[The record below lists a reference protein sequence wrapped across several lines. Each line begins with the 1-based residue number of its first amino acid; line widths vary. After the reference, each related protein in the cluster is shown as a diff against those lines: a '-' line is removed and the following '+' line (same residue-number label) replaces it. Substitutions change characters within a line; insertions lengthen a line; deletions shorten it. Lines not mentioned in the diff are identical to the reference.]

1 MTGHASGAPSS
12 IRGPRLDPA
21 DRRGTIG
28 RAETAAIAAPAGR
41 ACLALP
47 GACLVF
53 GGFTLL
59 VVGARSVPPT
69 SYAAAW
75 SVAHLAGDVTGVAL
89 LVAAAI
95 TTVVRPR
102 GSVAPLTAAI
112 GVAWWASEWVGWED
126 GPPAA
131 RSVAMVV
138 APLLVPLVVH
148 LLLAYPAGRVGGAP
162 ARVLLALGYG
172 ATCLASGGLALFR
185 DPFLDQHCWANCSD
199 NVFLLR
205 SELDLARL
213 LERSWLVAAAVVGVL
228 GAVAGAWRLARA
240 TPVGRRSMWLVVV
253 PGSLAALAMAA
264 YAALLLADPA
274 EDATATSFR
283 AAFLV
288 RAGTL
293 LAMAIG
299 VMAGGWRVLR
309 MERAVTRLADELGT
323 APPPGSLAPAL
334 ARSLGDDGLAVAYW
348 LPSSGRY
355 VDSSGQEVNPRPARG
370 QTSTAIVRGDQTVA
384 VVLHDAALTPGGE
397 IGAAARLAI
406 DNERLRGE
414 VLAQLRDLR
423 ASQARIVATADTT
436 RRHLERDLH
445 DGAQQ
450 RLLAA
455 SYELRLARSAA
466 AAAGDVALADTLTA
480 ASEQVQGAIA
490 ELRELAH
497 GIFPAILTEAGL
509 EAAVR
514 SLADRAPTSV
524 ELEEVVTRRYRPGVE
539 TAAYLVVG
547 AAVEAARRGSA
558 TFAAVRI
565 VEDDAHLIVEVHSD
579 PEQPATDVGIDVGDR
594 VGALGG
600 RLVVGSG
607 SIRAE
612 IPCAS

>member
-1 MTGHASGAPSS
+1 MTGPASGAPASVG
-12 IRGPRLDPA
+12 RPRLDPA
-21 DRRGTIG
+21 DRGTIG
-28 RAETAAIAAPAGR
+28 RVEMAAIAALAGR
-41 ACLALP
+41 ARLALP

-59 VVGARSVPPT
+59 AVSAGAVPPT

-75 SVAHLAGDVTGVAL
+75 SVARLVTDVTGAAL
-89 LVAAAI
+89 LAAAAI

-102 GSVAPLTAAI
+102 GLVGPLTAAI
-112 GVAWWASEWVGWED
+112 GVAWWAWEWVGWED
-126 GPPAA
+126 GPPTA

-138 APLLVPLVVH
+138 APLLVPFVVH
-148 LLLAYPAGRVGGAP
+148 LVLAYPAGRVGGSR
-162 ARVLLALGYG
+162 ARVFLALGYG
-172 ATCLASGGLALFR
+172 AACLTSAGLALFR

-205 SELDLARL
+205 SDLDLARL
-213 LERSWLVAAAVVGVL
+213 LERSSLWVAAVVGVL
-228 GAVAGAWRLARA
+228 GATAGAWRLARA
-240 TPVGRRSMWLVVV
+240 TPVARGSMWFVVG
-253 PGSLAALAMAA
+253 PGSLAAVASAG
-264 YAALLLADPA
+264 YAVLLLADPG
-274 EDATATSFR
+274 EDPTATSFR
-283 AAFLV
+283 AVFLV

-293 LAMAIG
+293 LALAIG
-299 VMAGGWRVLR
+299 VTAGVWRVVR
-309 MERAVTRLADELGT
+309 TERAVTRLADELGT
-323 APPPGSLAPAL
+323 APAPGSFGPAL

-355 VDSSGQEVNPRPARG
+355 VDASGQEVDPRPAPG

-384 VVLHDAALTPGGE
+384 VVLHDAALTPGNE
-397 IGAAARLAI
+397 IGPAARLAV
-406 DNERLRGE
+406 DNERLRAE

-480 ASEQVQGAIA
+480 ASEQSQYAIT
-490 ELRELAH
+490 ELRTLAH
-497 GIFPAILTEAGL
+497 GIFPAILTESGL
-509 EAAVR
+509 EPAVR
-514 SLADRAPTSV
+514 SLADRAPLPV
-524 ELEEVVTRRYRPGVE
+524 EVDDVVIRRYGPVVE

-558 TFAAVRI
+558 TFAAVHI
-565 VEDDAHLIVEVHSD
+565 VEDDGHLVIDVYID
-579 PEQPATDVGIDVGDR
+579 PEGPVTEVGVEVGDR

-600 RLVVGSG
+600 RLAVGAG
-607 SIRAE
+607 SVRAE